1 MFAWVVRVDAF
12 SPFPDLNRLD
22 TGRGGGL
29 SADRKEMSFS
39 FASRFSM
46 IDSTRAAGGVLRIGR
61 LGDQSESV
69 EAYDE

>member
-1 MFAWVVRVDAF
+1 
-12 SPFPDLNRLD
+12 
-22 TGRGGGL
+22 
-29 SADRKEMSFS
+29 MSFS